1 MKWLNHQK
9 YINQITLNYTALQ
22 SLALL
27 IFEVFVLTQLVV
39 NLSSKETLLKFF
51 LYVRQTLK
59 IQFILVISLCGFSPS
74 NSKGF
79 CYSYECFCSLCEG
92 ETSGCYS
99 EILED
104 DILKEFELCHCNHLA
119 MTWVSWSLDPVDY

>member
-1 MKWLNHQK
+1 MTKPSKIHKSDNFELHSSPKLNFTN
-9 YINQITLNYTALQ
+9 IRG
-22 SLALL
+22 
-27 IFEVFVLTQLVV
+27 FVLTQLVV

-59 IQFILVISLCGFSPS
+59 IQYILVISLCGFSPS

-104 DILKEFELCHCNHLA
+104 DISKELGK
-119 MTWVSWSLDPVDY
+119 M